1 MAELLCNSAFPAQLT
16 AQAKLVCA
24 AALSSDGVEPLSEQA
39 EALICADS
47 DPAVIHAWALEEG
60 CLVGYGNVDRRR
72 IPTIE
77 VVVHPLYRRQGIG
90 EKLLCTLLGSAT
102 DYSAQPDDSGTAD
115 DADKRPM
122 VWAHGD
128 LSAASH
134 LAQKLHLERSRELLQ
149 MSCSPANLTTALPSL
164 PANSEILTFTEA
176 DNRFGETAMNAEIV
190 RVNNAAFSWHPEQS
204 GWDTAQVVSHRNEPW
219 FTSDDCFVALAP
231 GDGSTTFGDAGA
243 VSGTSG
249 ARPRVAGFV
258 WTKIHGVS
266 TDAST
271 ELSTGK
277 IGELYLVG
285 VDPAMQGQ
293 RIGTVLTSLA
303 LRQLATRHVSQFIL
317 YVEGDNTAALK
328 VYERHGFTIS
338 RCDVAYRYDRCKY
351 PLTEPR

>member
-60 CLVGYGNVDRRR
+60 CLVGYGNVDCRR

-149 MSCSPANLTTALPSL
+149 MSCSPANLSL
-164 PANSEILTFTEA
+164 
-176 DNRFGETAMNAEIV
+176 
-190 RVNNAAFSWHPEQS
+190 
-204 GWDTAQVVSHRNEPW
+204 
-219 FTSDDCFVALAP
+219 
-231 GDGSTTFGDAGA
+231 
-243 VSGTSG
+243 
-249 ARPRVAGFV
+249 
-258 WTKIHGVS
+258 IH
-266 TDAST
+266 
-271 ELSTGK
+271 
-277 IGELYLVG
+277 I
-285 VDPAMQGQ
+285 
-293 RIGTVLTSLA
+293 
-303 LRQLATRHVSQFIL
+303 
-317 YVEGDNTAALK
+317 
-328 VYERHGFTIS
+328 
-338 RCDVAYRYDRCKY
+338 
-351 PLTEPR
+351 